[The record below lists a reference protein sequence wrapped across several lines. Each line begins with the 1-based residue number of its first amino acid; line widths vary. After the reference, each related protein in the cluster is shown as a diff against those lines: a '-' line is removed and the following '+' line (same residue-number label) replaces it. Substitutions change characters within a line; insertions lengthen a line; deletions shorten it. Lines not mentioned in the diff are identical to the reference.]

1 MDLIGSFAQQSNRL
15 QYEKKI
21 RNKFLISHHLFLLK
35 IPFSVTK
42 RLIIVQLHY
51 DRLSIID
58 GILQYRYCA
67 FQ

>member
-1 MDLIGSFAQQSNRL
+1 MDLNRKFCTTVQPL
-15 QYEKKI
+15 AIRIKI
-21 RNKFLISHHLFLLK
+21 RNKLLISHHLFLLK